1 MLLQEWQGFTH
12 LDPIEGDVPA
22 APFDSRLLLIVS
34 HARTELEGRTH
45 DEVKEMA
52 DYIASEFKTKKIDGP
67 GHMLAFF
74 SPPAEHP
81 QYESPQ
87 YAATMALMLV
97 NEALRLDGNAAAV
110 AAIDATEAATWVFLQ
125 RLPQHFGAAL
135 KNARSEVA
143 REAVKERH
151 RRTKELK
158 DVAIGLAVEH
168 KKKLHEQ
175 NLQPSA
181 YELADKI
188 CAKVERHGRDIL
200 NVKLSADR
208 SRKTIHEW
216 LIQAER
222 DGLL

>member
-1 MLLQEWQGFTH
+1 MLLHGWQGFTH
-12 LDPIEGDVPA
+12 IDPIEGDVPA
-22 APFDSRLLLIVS
+22 APFDSRLLIIVS

-74 SPPAEHP
+74 SPPAEHS

-97 NEALRLDGNAAAV
+97 NEALRLGGNAAAV

-135 KNARSEVA
+135 KNASSEGA
-143 REAVKERH
+143 RKAANARHQQTNKLKDFAIDLGKKERALH
-151 RRTKELK
+151 PKWSL
-158 DVAIGLAVEH
+158 H
-168 KKKLHEQ
+168 KI
-175 NLQPSA
+175 
-181 YELADKI
+181 ADEI
-188 CAKVERHGRDIL
+188 CDEVKRHGREVLD
-200 NVKLSADR
+200 VKLSEDR
-208 SRKTIHEW
+208 YQKTIYEW
-216 LIQAER
+216 LLEAKEE
-222 DGLL
+222 GLL